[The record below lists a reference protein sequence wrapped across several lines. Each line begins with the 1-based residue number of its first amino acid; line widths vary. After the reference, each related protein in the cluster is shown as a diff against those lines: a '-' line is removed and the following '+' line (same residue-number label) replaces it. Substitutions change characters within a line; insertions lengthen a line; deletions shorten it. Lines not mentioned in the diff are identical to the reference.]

1 VVVGSG
7 TSGNVI
13 ATRLTESPNIKVLVL
28 EAGDDDAPNPLISVP
43 ILCALAQKS
52 SIDWEYKT
60 IPQTHACKGL
70 KEKSSLWPRGK
81 TLGGTSSINN
91 MVFARGSRH
100 DYDEWEDM
108 GAAGWGYDD
117 VLPYFKKLEDVSNL
131 GMNSEYRGKDGP
143 LKLSYSYSHPV
154 THMFVD
160 AARELDYN
168 GKNGEGFG
176 ITQATILPD
185 GQRENSVTSF
195 IRPVI
200 SKRRDRL
207 HIVARAHVRQVVFED
222 DGNQGKRASGVV
234 YVRDGMEFKV
244 RATKEVIVCGGAV
257 GSPQLLMLSGI
268 GPKEHLKSKGI
279 EVVADLQGV
288 GSNLQD
294 HIMIPTTFHASN
306 LTSYFAMDYTTV
318 PRGIFPYLLGYG
330 GPLTSAVAEANG
342 YIRSRYAQ
350 VERYYI
356 LQKLCV
362 FFLILF
368 MIVKMYTVATSQTQR
383 MYDWAKSHN
392 TNSIAH
398 FAILAGLIRPS
409 SVGTIRLNTSNYRDY
424 PLIDP
429 QYLTTKR
436 DVEIL
441 IEAMRKIEE
450 LEKTEAF
457 KKIGAKMELDH
468 FGCGNQ
474 ISPRSDDFYECLIRS
489 ITLTIYHPVGT
500 AKIGSSD
507 DIMAVVDPR
516 LKVYKVNGLRVAD
529 ASVIPSIPSAN
540 TQAACYMIGEKAA
553 DMIKQDW

>member
-1 VVVGSG
+1 KPYLINFCCVVVGSG

-160 AARELDYN
+160 AARELGLENEDYN

-318 PRGIFPYLLGYG
+318 CTYFLRKTIFL
-330 GPLTSAVAEANG
+330 SAIVFSSIN
-342 YIRSRYAQ
+342 ILSPQ
-350 VERYYI
+350 PDIQLI
-356 LQKLCV
+356 LQSANWEVKN
-362 FFLILF
+362 FSKKQNILN
-368 MIVKMYTVATSQTQR
+368 IC
-383 MYDWAKSHN
+383 YDCRNNHV
-392 TNSIAH
+392 IAH

-553 DMIKQDW
+553 DMIKQDWSL